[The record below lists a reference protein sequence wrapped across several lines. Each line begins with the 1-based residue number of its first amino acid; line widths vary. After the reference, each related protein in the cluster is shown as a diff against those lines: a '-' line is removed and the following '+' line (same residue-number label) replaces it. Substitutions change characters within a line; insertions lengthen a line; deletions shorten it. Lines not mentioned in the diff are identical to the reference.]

1 MSKAIISLLLLLT
14 TLPAS
19 VTMAASAD
27 KTIREK
33 HVRTAVNKG
42 NKAYR
47 DSNFVEAEKYYLEAL
62 KEDSLSAIAD
72 FNLALT
78 RIHIGKDSDMKED
91 DPKHPTNLAKSALM
105 ALGADQS
112 ADKAI
117 RTKSYY
123 NLGNLAF
130 NAKDYTGAI
139 AMYKD
144 ALRIDPADNKARQNL
159 RIAQIMQQQN
169 PGGGGGQ
176 DQNQDKQDQDQQ
188 DKQDQQQQ
196 QQDQQ
201 QKDQQQKDQQQNKDQ
216 QQQQQDQQKDQNQ
229 QQNRPQG
236 GQPQAKP
243 DGISKENAQRIL
255 QAIEKK
261 DNEVRRDVEE
271 REKVRMHSRQPD
283 KPW

>member
-27 KTIREK
+27 RTIREK

-91 DPKHPTNLAKSALM
+91 DPKHPTNLARSALM

-130 NAKDYTGAI
+130 NAKDYAGAI

-201 QKDQQQKDQQQNKDQ
+201 
-216 QQQQQDQQKDQNQ
+216 KDQNQ
-229 QQNRPQG
+229 QQNRPQS
-236 GQPQAKP
+236 GQSQAKP

>member
-14 TLPAS
+14 ALPAT

-27 KTIREK
+27 RTIREK

-62 KEDSLSAIAD
+62 KEDSLSALAT

-105 ALGADQS
+105 ALGADMS
-112 ADKAI
+112 VDKAL
-117 RTKSYY
+117 RSKSYY

-130 NAKDYTGAI
+130 NAKDYAGAI

-144 ALRIDPADNKARQNL
+144 ALRIDPADNKTRQNL
-159 RIAQIMQQQN
+159 RIAQIKQQQN

-176 DQNQDKQDQDQQ
+176 DDQQDKQDQDQQ
-188 DKQDQQQQ
+188 QQQQ

-201 QKDQQQKDQQQNKDQ
+201 QKEQEQNKDRE
-216 QQQQQDQQKDQNQ
+216 QQQQDQNQKKDQDQNQ
-229 QQNRPQG
+229 PQG
-236 GQPQAKP
+236 GQPQGKS

-271 REKVRMHSRQPD
+271 REIKRTHSNPPE

>member
-1 MSKAIISLLLLLT
+1 MSKTIISLLLLLAAF
-14 TLPAS
+14 PAT
-19 VTMAASAD
+19 VTMASKAD
-27 KTIREK
+27 RTIQEK
-33 HVRTAVNKG
+33 HVRNAVNKG

-47 DSNFVEAEKYYLEAL
+47 DSNFVEAENYYLEAL
-62 KEDSLSAIAD
+62 KEDSLSAIAT

-78 RIHIGKDSDMKED
+78 RIHIGNDSDMKAED
-91 DPKHPTNLAKSALM
+91 PNHPTNLAKSALM
-105 ALGADQS
+105 LIASDQS
-112 ADKAI
+112 ADKAL
-117 RTKSYY
+117 RTQSYY
-123 NLGNLAF
+123 ILGNLAF
-130 NAKDYTGAI
+130 NTKDYAGAI

-176 DQNQDKQDQDQQ
+176 DDQQDKQDQDQQ
-188 DKQDQQQQ
+188 DKQDQQNQ

-201 QKDQQQKDQQQNKDQ
+201 QNEQEQNKDQ
-216 QQQQQDQQKDQNQ
+216 QNQ
-229 QQNRPQG
+229 QQNQDQKKDQDQNQPQG
-236 GQPQAKP
+236 GQPQGKP

-271 REKVRMHSRQPD
+271 REIKRTRSNPPE

>member
-14 TLPAS
+14 ALPAT

-27 KTIREK
+27 RTIREK

-47 DSNFVEAEKYYLEAL
+47 DSNFVESEKYYLEAL
-62 KEDSLSAIAD
+62 KEDSLSALAT

-78 RIHIGKDSDMKED
+78 RIHIGNDSDMKED
-91 DPKHPTNLAKSALM
+91 DCNHPTNLAKSALM
-105 ALGADQS
+105 KLGADQS
-112 ADKAI
+112 VDKAL
-117 RTKSYY
+117 RSKSYY

-130 NAKDYTGAI
+130 NAKDYAGAI

-144 ALRIDPADNKARQNL
+144 ALRIDPADNKTRQNL
-159 RIAQIMQQQN
+159 RIAQIKQQQN

-176 DQNQDKQDQDQQ
+176 DDQQDKQDQDQQ
-188 DKQDQQQQ
+188 QQQQEQQ

-201 QKDQQQKDQQQNKDQ
+201 QKEQEQNKDRE
-216 QQQQQDQQKDQNQ
+216 QQQQDQNQKKDQDQNQ
-229 QQNRPQG
+229 PQG
-236 GQPQAKP
+236 GQPQGKS

-271 REKVRMHSRQPD
+271 REIKRTHSNPPE

>member
-123 NLGNLAF
+123 NLGRQLA
-130 NAKDYTGAI
+130 AQDG
-139 AMYKD
+139 D
-144 ALRIDPADNKARQNL
+144 DPAVLALHPYPLAVIIRLHGLETHFDVHLVALEEQILHYVAR
-159 RIAQIMQQQN
+159 
-169 PGGGGGQ
+169 
-176 DQNQDKQDQDQQ
+176 
-188 DKQDQQQQ
+188 
-196 QQDQQ
+196 
-201 QKDQQQKDQQQNKDQ
+201 
-216 QQQQQDQQKDQNQ
+216 
-229 QQNRPQG
+229 
-236 GQPQAKP
+236 
-243 DGISKENAQRIL
+243 
-255 QAIEKK
+255 
-261 DNEVRRDVEE
+261 
-271 REKVRMHSRQPD
+271 H
-283 KPW
+283 

>member
-14 TLPAS
+14 ALPAT

-27 KTIREK
+27 RTIREK

-47 DSNFVEAEKYYLEAL
+47 DSNFVESEKYYLEAL
-62 KEDSLSAIAD
+62 KEDSLSALAT

-78 RIHIGKDSDMKED
+78 RIHIGNDSDMKED
-91 DPKHPTNLAKSALM
+91 DCNHPTNLAKSALM
-105 ALGADQS
+105 KLGADQS
-112 ADKAI
+112 VDKAL
-117 RTKSYY
+117 RSKSYY

-130 NAKDYTGAI
+130 NAKDYAGAI

-144 ALRIDPADNKARQNL
+144 ALRIDPADNKTRQNL
-159 RIAQIMQQQN
+159 RIAQIKQQ
-169 PGGGGGQ
+169 
-176 DQNQDKQDQDQQ
+176 
-188 DKQDQQQQ
+188 QQQQ

-201 QKDQQQKDQQQNKDQ
+201 QKEQEQNKDRE
-216 QQQQQDQQKDQNQ
+216 QQQQDQNQKKDQDQNQ
-229 QQNRPQG
+229 PQG
-236 GQPQAKP
+236 GQPQGKS

-271 REKVRMHSRQPD
+271 REIKRTHSNPPE